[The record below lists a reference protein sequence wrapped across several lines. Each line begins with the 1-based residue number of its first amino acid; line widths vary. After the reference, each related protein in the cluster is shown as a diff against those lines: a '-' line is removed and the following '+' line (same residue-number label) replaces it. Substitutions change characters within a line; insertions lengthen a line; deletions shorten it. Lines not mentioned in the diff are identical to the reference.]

1 MTDFDEAL
9 AEITAIRSQMARSAG
24 FRGYGP
30 VTLAL
35 TGVLAVAAAFL
46 QARLLRDPVREISEY
61 LIIWGTTAAL
71 SIILIGIETVR
82 RSRRVHSGLADAMVG
97 TAVEQFMPA
106 AVAGALLTL
115 LLLRTA
121 PENLWML
128 PGLWQVV
135 FSLGVF
141 ASCHFL
147 PRPIFGVGVWYLM
160 TGLACLVYA
169 RGAWTLSPWA
179 MGIPYG
185 VGQIAVSAI
194 LWRYRSVSDE
204 RE

>member
-46 QARLLRDPVREISEY
+46 QGRAVKDPARDISSY
-61 LIIWGTTAAL
+61 LIIWGTTAIL
-71 SIILIGIETVR
+71 SIVLIGIETVR

-97 TAVEQFMPA
+97 TAVEQFMPS

-115 LLLRTA
+115 LLVRTA

-128 PGLWQVV
+128 PGLWQVI

-147 PRPIFGVGVWYLM
+147 PRPIFGVGIWYLM

-169 RGAWTLSPWA
+169 RGAWALNPWA

-194 LWRYRSVSDE
+194 LWQYRPASDD